1 VIFETGRLDFRQ
13 LRPENFKYF
22 LSGIVV
28 AVDAERLAEVLEED
42 GSVKT
47 QKLKNSFGWV
57 RLVRDRPDSFE
68 ATLLLNLNEIF
79 KTEVIIFE
87 DRRRNVFEIR
97 RTNINVIKLFFFDAD
112 TPGER
117 AWVYC
122 HWQAFTANS
131 IICSLRREH
140 SSSAPLWQ
148 AAASIASI
156 MLLQPSSY
164 ADWQT
169 AWMKNA

>member
-22 LSGIVV
+22 LSGLVV

-47 QKLKNSFGWV
+47 QKLKNGFGGV

-97 RTNINVIKLFFFDAD
+97 RTKINVIKLFFFDAD

-117 AWVYC
+117 A
-122 HWQAFTANS
+122 
-131 IICSLRREH
+131 
-140 SSSAPLWQ
+140 
-148 AAASIASI
+148 
-156 MLLQPSSY
+156 
-164 ADWQT
+164 
-169 AWMKNA
+169 